1 MSSEKKK
8 NIVYTLEEDTWLRY
22 MHKVDTDRA
31 IVENLLF
38 NAPADGSLSL
48 HTKSRLC
55 EYYGLL
61 YSMDEVIHKMA
72 DENHY
77 DETTSSYIVSE
88 SLAFQFNLFLQAL
101 VMAKEVLMDNNCPIS
116 VH

>member
-8 NIVYTLEEDTWLRY
+8 KVVYTLEEDTWLRY
-22 MHKVDTDRA
+22 LYKIETDRA

-38 NAPADGSLSL
+38 RDPDSMMPM

-61 YSMDEVIHKMA
+61 YSMEEVIHKMS
-72 DENHY
+72 DEDNY
-77 DETTSSYIVSE
+77 DDTTKAFIVSE
-88 SLAFQFNLFLQAL
+88 SLAFQFSMFMQAL
-101 VMAKEVLMDNNCPIS
+101 VMAKEVLMDNNCSIS
-116 VH
+116 LH